1 MKRAICIT
9 NGEQGENHA
18 GMQKIGNG
26 LADRGYNLEDAIKFK
41 ARFEAMGGEAT
52 LYNLREECGIND
64 DENLKENCEEAY
76 LLKFED
82 GVNVLFMNKI
92 KKEFEKK
99 KSKVSQKISDNIIEE
114 CLKKVSEKFNS
125 KKLFEE
131 QFTFEWDTKYW
142 DTRRSK
148 VLNKHARHN
157 VCYGKQS
164 QNPDYENK
172 KGTVI
177 AYSKMRVM
185 KAWRKELLDLI
196 EEKSSDFVAE
206 GNLYYDVNKTG
217 IGFHGDAERR
227 KVVAGNFCDEGIIRE
242 LNYIPY
248 FLGKRVGK
256 RFRMELKNGD
266 MYIMIAAAAGT
277 DWKKRLKVTF
287 RHAAGIEGS
296 KYLK

>member
-26 LADRGYNLEDAIKFK
+26 LADKGYTLEDALKFK
-41 ARFEAMGGEAT
+41 SKFEEMGGTAL
-52 LYNLREECGIND
+52 LYDLGDECGVNE
-64 DENLKENCEEAY
+64 DEVLRENCEEAFV
-76 LLKFED
+76 LKFED
-82 GVNVLFMNKI
+82 GVNVLFRNKI
-92 KKEFEKK
+92 RKEIEKK
-99 KSKVSQKISDNIIEE
+99 GNIASADVLENIYNGIY
-114 CLKKVSEKFNS
+114 EKFNAD
-125 KKLFEE
+125 KLFEE
-131 QFTFEWDTKYW
+131 QFIFEWDKKYW

-157 VCYGKQS
+157 VCYGKEKQE
-164 QNPDYENK
+164 PDYENK

-177 AYSKMRVM
+177 AYSQLKVMR
-185 KAWRKELLDLI
+185 AWRKELLDLL
-196 EEKSSDFVAE
+196 EEEDDGFVAE
-206 GNLYYDVNKTG
+206 GNLYYDINKTG

-227 KVVAGNFCDEGIIRE
+227 KVVAGNFCDEGIVRE

-256 RFRMELKNGD
+256 RFRMEIRNGD
-266 MYIMIAAAAGT
+266 MYIMIGGAAGT
-277 DWKKRLKVTF
+277 DWKKRLKVTY
-287 RHAAGIEGS
+287 RHAAGVAGS

>member
-18 GMQKIGNG
+18 GMQKIGKG
-26 LADRGYNLEDAIKFK
+26 LADRGYNLDDAMKFK
-41 ARFEAMGGEAT
+41 SKFEAMGGTAL
-52 LYNLREECGIND
+52 LYDLREECGINN

-76 LLKFED
+76 VLKFED
-82 GVNVLFMNKI
+82 GVNVLFRNKI
-92 KKEFEKK
+92 KKELEKK
-99 KSKVSQKISDNIIEE
+99 IKKGKKMSDKLVKKCLAKVF
-114 CLKKVSEKFNS
+114 EKFNAT
-125 KKLFEE
+125 KVFEE
-131 QFTFEWDTKYW
+131 QFTFEWDKKYW

-157 VCYGKQS
+157 VCYGKEQ
-164 QNPDYENK
+164 QEPDYENK

-177 AYSKMRVM
+177 AYSQLKVMR
-185 KAWRKELLDLI
+185 AWRKELLDLLD
-196 EEKSSDFVAE
+196 ELDDNFVAE
-206 GNLYYDVNKTG
+206 GNLYYDVMKTG

-227 KVVAGNFCDEGIIRE
+227 KVVAGNFCDEDIVRE

-266 MYIMIAAAAGT
+266 MYIMIGAAAGT

>member
-18 GMQKIGNG
+18 GMQKIGKG
-26 LADRGYNLEDAIKFK
+26 LADKGYTLDDALKFK
-41 ARFEAMGGEAT
+41 SKFEEMGGTAL
-52 LYNLREECGIND
+52 LYDLREECGVNKDND
-64 DENLKENCEEAY
+64 LKENCEEAY
-76 LLKFED
+76 VLKFED
-82 GVNVLFMNKI
+82 GVNMLFRNKI
-92 KKEFEKK
+92 YKEIEKK
-99 KSKVSQKISDNIIEE
+99 KKNGKIMSDKLVKKCFERII
-114 CLKKVSEKFNS
+114 SKFNAS
-125 KKLFEE
+125 KLFEE
-131 QFTFEWDTKYW
+131 QFTFEWDKKYW

-157 VCYGKQS
+157 VCYGKIS
-164 QNPDYENK
+164 QEPDYENK

-177 AYSKMRVM
+177 AYSQLRVM
-185 KAWRKELLDLI
+185 RAWRKELLHLL
-196 EEKSSDFVAE
+196 EEEDDEFVAE

-227 KVVAGNFCDEGIIRE
+227 KVVAGNFCDEGIVRE

-256 RFRMELKNGD
+256 RFRMELRNGD
-266 MYIMIAAAAGT
+266 MYIMIGGAAGT

-287 RHAAGIEGS
+287 RHAAGINGS